1 MSDYTPI
8 TGEMLYEQI
17 LKVRLAKPSYGIPD
31 PAPWSDLMFEARE
44 AYEGVA
50 AYLAEREQMV
60 KAEAWDEG
68 HLSFYEAGVICPNPY
83 REVRRRRHG
92 VSTSRR
98 NTEKET
104 DD

>member
-1 MSDYTPI
+1 MSNYTPI

-68 HLSFYEAGVICPNPY
+68 WDRGLEDSSRPERTVSVVNPY
-83 REVRRRRHG
+83 REV
-92 VSTSRR
+92 S
-98 NTEKET
+98 K
-104 DD
+104 

>member
-31 PAPWSDLMFEARE
+31 PAPWSDLMFETRE

-60 KAEAWDEG
+60 KAEAWEEG
-68 HLSFYEAGVICPNPY
+68 WCQKSLQVDGYEWDWNPY
-83 REVRRRRHG
+83 RDEE
-92 VSTSRR
+92 
-98 NTEKET
+98 TE
-104 DD
+104 

>member
-1 MSDYTPI
+1 MSDYTPTTEEVRHI
-8 TGEMLYEQI
+8 YGNYLDDNVLKWGEAM
-17 LKVRLAKPSYGIPD
+17 AG
-31 PAPWSDLMFEARE
+31 EARKRFDRW
-44 AYEGVA
+44 
-50 AYLAEREQMV
+50 LASV

-83 REVRRRRHG
+83 REVRLRRHG